1 MRRDHPEVHSAI
13 YSNQLDNSGRGKI
26 GRPLTILGS
35 SNDPRYSSEAEH
47 RCAADRGEGGGEE
60 GKDAAQDT
68 HHSLPR
74 GISPWRG
81 IKRGS
86 RGIGSQRQTARVTS
100 RCRSI
105 GVRPSKR
112 NGTCVT

>member
-1 MRRDHPEVHSAI
+1 MRPI
-13 YSNQLDNSGRGKI
+13 
-26 GRPLTILGS
+26 
-35 SNDPRYSSEAEH
+35 
-47 RCAADRGEGGGEE
+47 GEE
-60 GKDAAQDT
+60 EEEEEEGRARMRQEEAQDT

-105 GVRPSKR
+105 GDRPSKR

>member
-1 MRRDHPEVHSAI
+1 MI
-13 YSNQLDNSGRGKI
+13 RGTALRPSI
-26 GRPLTILGS
+26 GVWPI
-35 SNDPRYSSEAEH
+35 
-47 RCAADRGEGGGEE
+47 GEE
-60 GKDAAQDT
+60 EEEERRARMRQEAQDT

-105 GVRPSKR
+105 GDRPSKR